1 MLNIQLLGPPQVILD
16 GNVLKLPRRKSRAL
30 LYYVAAHSQ
39 SLTRE
44 HLLAL
49 FWPDT
54 PRPAAK
60 QVLRTTLHGLRQA
73 LPDDLLAD
81 GETVG
86 LAPGVVVDVRSFEAA
101 LALGAGVASG
111 GPSAAAGVDQL
122 AAALDLYRGDFL
134 AEVTLDDSP
143 EFENWITGE
152 RERYRRLAVRGF
164 IAMARFHEE
173 RADYAAAL
181 SCLDRALALDPLQ
194 EDLQRVAMR
203 LHYLAGD
210 RPGAI
215 RRF

>member
-1 MLNIQLLGPPQVILD
+1 MLNIQLLGPPQVTLD
-16 GNVLKLPRRKSRAL
+16 GNQLKLARRKSRAL
-30 LYYVAAHSQ
+30 LYYVAAHSR

-54 PRPAAK
+54 PRPAAQ

-73 LPDDLLAD
+73 LPDDLLVDA
-81 GETVG
+81 ETVG

-101 LALGAGVASG
+101 LALEAGVASG

-143 EFENWITGE
+143 EVENWITGE
-152 RERYRRLAVRGF
+152 RERFRRPGRARLYCHGGLHSAAQDLRRTLSRAGPRPRAGPSARRLAARG
-164 IAMARFHEE
+164 H
-173 RADYAAAL
+173 
-181 SCLDRALALDPLQ
+181 ALAL
-194 EDLQRVAMR
+194 
-203 LHYLAGD
+203 
-210 RPGAI
+210 PG
-215 RRF
+215 R